1 MLYTTDFISDMATA
15 YSAADLVI
23 SRAGAGSI
31 SEFCLL
37 QKPVILVPSPNVA
50 EDHQTKNALA
60 LVNKEAAL
68 YVKDAEAENELLDL
82 AIKTVQQ
89 PEVLKK
95 LRALEAEM
103 EEAENQ
109 SEYWMEEE
117 HLDME
122 KSDNYEAEAD
132 RLYQEVYKM
141 HNQVADFIVNLTSG
155 QIDKVTAMLMMRQ
168 RRSDVERILGAA

>member
-1 MLYTTDFISDMATA
+1 M
-15 YSAADLVI
+15 
-23 SRAGAGSI
+23 
-31 SEFCLL
+31 
-37 QKPVILVPSPNVA
+37 K
-50 EDHQTKNALA
+50 
-60 LVNKEAAL
+60 
-68 YVKDAEAENELLDL
+68 
-82 AIKTVQQ
+82 
-89 PEVLKK
+89 EVLKK

-141 HNQVADFIVNLTSG
+141 HNQVADFIVNLTSYLKSSSFSSTFSA
-155 QIDKVTAMLMMRQ
+155 I
-168 RRSDVERILGAA
+168 SFAAYLPITSFIR

>member
-1 MLYTTDFISDMATA
+1 M
-15 YSAADLVI
+15 
-23 SRAGAGSI
+23 
-31 SEFCLL
+31 
-37 QKPVILVPSPNVA
+37 K
-50 EDHQTKNALA
+50 
-60 LVNKEAAL
+60 
-68 YVKDAEAENELLDL
+68 
-82 AIKTVQQ
+82 
-89 PEVLKK
+89 EVLKK
-95 LRALEAEM
+95 LRVLEAEM

-168 RRSDVERILGAA
+168 RRSDVERILGAAQEVSRCTTTTAIWVIFRDSWKKPGSARKRLI